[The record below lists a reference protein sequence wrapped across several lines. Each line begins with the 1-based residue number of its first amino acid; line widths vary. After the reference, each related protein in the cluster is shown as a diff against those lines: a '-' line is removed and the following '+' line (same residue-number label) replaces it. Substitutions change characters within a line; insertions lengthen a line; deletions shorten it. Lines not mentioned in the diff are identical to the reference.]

1 MNASKALNSL
11 CCRCIFLF
19 IDSLLYSSQYLQY
32 CLSVYI
38 VNRVSISSSNLD
50 MSSVSLCAFIA
61 WHFESIRI
69 SYFSWKWKGRRTEL
83 RISRSSP
90 KEATNSWY
98 KCSETTCEVLD
109 WRIFLENRLT
119 ISQTDNSY
127 SYRAVSFTS
136 TFESQRTVYW
146 IPLQR
151 LMSSV
156 ATSSLRNESLMW
168 SFVHSLHVLL
178 LKAVWTTWHSATPHS
193 ATMRR

>member
-38 VNRVSISSSNLD
+38 DNRVSISSSNLD

-69 SYFSWKWKGRRTEL
+69 SYSSWEWKVRRTEL

-109 WRIFLENRLT
+109 WRIGFFLENRLT

-127 SYRAVSFTS
+127 VTNIKSGIKWDVIRRRKARREEENSCNKWKSEIQSHHLIVP
-136 TFESQRTVYW
+136 
-146 IPLQR
+146 PLVR
-151 LMSSV
+151 
-156 ATSSLRNESLMW
+156 
-168 SFVHSLHVLL
+168 
-178 LKAVWTTWHSATPHS
+178 
-193 ATMRR
+193 